1 MVWLSVDKRGRLRL
15 SLAVVGFGSVLH
27 CSVWPPCICP
37 MLQLLFP
44 WTLPFLLV
52 ALGLAQMELAVL
64 LTIHFCLL
72 G

>member
-44 WTLPFLLV
+44 FPFGGIGIGSNGARRSAHDSFLLT
-52 ALGLAQMELAVL
+52 GMS
-64 LTIHFCLL
+64 
-72 G
+72 

>member
-1 MVWLSVDKRGRLRL
+1 
-15 SLAVVGFGSVLH
+15 
-27 CSVWPPCICP
+27 
-37 MLQLLFP
+37 MLQLLFL
-44 WTLPFLLV
+44 WTLPGLLV